1 MDTIRRNT
9 DTITFRLDKNTLD
22 NIRNVAKREK
32 TSLNLLVNN
41 ILESYI
47 KWELNAPRAGWALM
61 PKRFLIELIK
71 EVDIDKISKIMSKL
85 SKPMSKEMD
94 LYMKGKHNLDT
105 WLSMIRGRCERSGFN
120 LTEFRQ
126 DDKIEL
132 VMQHDMGEK
141 WSIYFRDFYENVFYD
156 LGVKTSFDYTEN
168 TLVIKLE
175 DVPRSPPWY
184 E

>member
-1 MDTIRRNT
+1 LDTIRRNT
-9 DTITFRLDKNTLD
+9 ETITFRLEKDTLD
-22 NIRNVAKREK
+22 KIRNVAKRGGI
-32 TSLNLLVNN
+32 SPNGLVNN

-47 KWELNAPRAGWALM
+47 QWELNAPQAGWALM

-141 WSIYFRDFYENVFYD
+141 WSIYFKDFYESVFYD

-168 TLVIKLE
+168 TIVIKLE
-175 DVPRSPPWY
+175 DVSRSPQWH

>member
-1 MDTIRRNT
+1 MDSIRRNT
-9 DTITFRLDKNTLD
+9 ETITFRLDNDTLEK
-22 NIRNVAKREK
+22 IRNVAKSEN
-32 TSLNLLVNN
+32 TSLNALVNR

-47 KWELNAPRAGWALM
+47 EWDLDAPHAGWALM
-61 PKRFLIELIK
+61 PKLFLIELVK
-71 EVDIDKISKIMSKL
+71 EVDNDKISKIMSKL
-85 SKPMSKEMD
+85 SKTMSKEMD

-120 LTEFRQ
+120 LKEFRQ

-141 WSIYFRDFYENVFYD
+141 WSVYFKAFYENVFYD

-175 DVPRSPPWY
+175 DVSRSPPWY

>member
-1 MDTIRRNT
+1 LDAIRRNT
-9 DTITFRLDKNTLD
+9 ENITFRLYKDTLEK
-22 NIRNVAKREK
+22 IRNVAKREN
-32 TSLNLLVNN
+32 TSPNALVNK

-47 KWELNAPRAGWALM
+47 HWELSAPQAGWALM

-71 EVDIDKISKIMSKL
+71 EVDDDKISKIMSKL
-85 SKPMSKEMD
+85 SKTMSKEMD

-126 DDKIEL
+126 DDEIEL

-141 WSIYFRDFYENVFYD
+141 WSIYFKSFYENVFYD

-175 DVPRSPPWY
+175 DIILGAN
-184 E
+184 